1 MDPGFSGSDAWGTLF
16 VNGEK
21 EEFATLGSQKTL
33 RLVRILSEFILSVR
47 NPKRDQL
54 VQLVIACASR

>member
-1 MDPGFSGSDAWGTLF
+1 MDPGFSGSDAWGSLF

-21 EEFATLGSQKTL
+21 QEFAILGSQKTL
-33 RLVRILSEFILSVR
+33 RLVRIVSEFILSVR
-47 NPKRDQL
+47 YPKRDRL